1 MYLISKYSCILFYL
15 SAGINHII
23 SPDFYVNLIPNY
35 LPYPYGIN
43 ILSGL
48 IEIALSLLLL
58 FPKYLKIGAWG
69 IIVLLIFFIPSHVYF
84 IKIGSCVPNGLC
96 VNPIISWLRLIIVHP
111 ILILWAW
118 YVGKLNLRFAL

>member
-1 MYLISKYSCILFYL
+1 MYRISKYSCFLFYF

-23 SPDFYVNLIPNY
+23 NPDFYIDLIPNY
-35 LPYPYGIN
+35 LPNPYGIN

-58 FPKYLKIGAWG
+58 FPKYLKIGALG
-69 IIVLLIFFIPSHVYF
+69 IIVLLIFFVPSHVYF
-84 IKIGSCVPNGLC
+84 IKIGSCVPNSLC
-96 VNPIISWLRLIIVHP
+96 VNPIIGWLRLIIVHP

-118 YVGKLNLRFAL
+118 NLGKLKLRLAL

>member
-1 MYLISKYSCILFYL
+1 MYLISKYSCFLFYS
-15 SAGINHII
+15 SAGISHII
-23 SPDFYVNLIPNY
+23 SPNFYVNLIPNY

-43 ILSGL
+43 ILCGL

>member
-1 MYLISKYSCILFYL
+1 MYLISKYSCFLFYS
-15 SAGINHII
+15 SAGISHII

-43 ILSGL
+43 ILCGL
-48 IEIALSLLLL
+48 IEIALSLFLL

-84 IKIGSCVPNGLC
+84 IKIGSCVANGLC

>member
-1 MYLISKYSCILFYL
+1 MYLISKYSCFLFYS
-15 SAGINHII
+15 SAGISHII

-43 ILSGL
+43 ILCGL
-48 IEIALSLLLL
+48 IEIALSLFLL

>member
-1 MYLISKYSCILFYL
+1 MYLISKYSCFLFYS
-15 SAGINHII
+15 SAGISHII

-35 LPYPYGIN
+35 LPYPNGIN

-58 FPKYLKIGAWG
+58 FPRYLKIGAWG

>member
-1 MYLISKYSCILFYL
+1 MYLISKYSCFLFYL

-43 ILSGL
+43 ILCGL
-48 IEIALSLLLL
+48 IEIALSLFLL

>member
-84 IKIGSCVPNGLC
+84 IKIGSCVPSGLC
-96 VNPIISWLRLIIVHP
+96 VNPIIGWLRLIIVHP